1 MNNLRIFTKLK
12 EKSLILNGRL
22 SREVIFDKMN
32 ASIPT
37 RLKKRIIFFDSPYSK
52 EILPDGYVKC
62 AKFVSRKH
70 IDYLLYSAD
79 SEKHKPKKVAVGT
92 LLNGNIHLI
101 SEKCPHHQESV
112 YLSTIKNGELFEK
125 EDGEKPNIDKKTI
138 NAVLSHPEDISNHDI
153 ECINLSL
160 KARRRIVRVLRKIKG
175 K

>member
-22 SREVIFDKMN
+22 SKEVIFDKMN

-37 RLKKRIIFFDSPYSK
+37 RLKKRIVFFDSPYSK
-52 EILPDGYVKC
+52 EILPDRYVKC
-62 AKFVSRKH
+62 VKFISRKH
-70 IDYLLYSAD
+70 TDYLLYSAD

-92 LLNGNIHLI
+92 LLNGNIYLI

-112 YLSTIKNGELFEK
+112 YLSTIKNGELFER
-125 EDGEKPNIDKKTI
+125 EDGEKPKIDKRII
-138 NAVLSHPEDISNHDI
+138 NAVLSHPEDVTFDDI
-153 ECINLSL
+153 ECVNVSL
-160 KARRRIVRVLRKIKG
+160 KAKKRIARVLRKIKR